1 MNCPCFKKYKCKT
14 CNFKTYYKY
23 HLLFKHN
30 LKMNKIKY
38 GKFKIKKSEATKTN
52 KVTNL
57 DMGTKQSKTAKVDL
71 NLHGYPPINFRK
83 IKKSGFRIGAHV
95 DIGMKDFEAGMT
107 FGQNNIHEIQF
118 SENNHL
124 KLLKS
129 LENEEST
136 KNTPKEK
143 DKIIN
148 TLMDKLAIK
157 YTNVKPSSSESTN

>member
-1 MNCPCFKKYKCKT
+1 MGNSKKK
-14 CNFKTYYKY
+14 
-23 HLLFKHN
+23 
-30 LKMNKIKY
+30 
-38 GKFKIKKSEATKTN
+38 
-52 KVTNL
+52 
-57 DMGTKQSKTAKVDL
+57 KQSDKDKQSGTLEDKSKKLDL

-95 DIGMKDFEAGMT
+95 DIGVKDFEAGMT
-107 FGQNNIHEIQF
+107 FGKNTVHEIKF
-118 SENNHL
+118 SENNNHL

-136 KNTPKEK
+136 KNTSKEK

-157 YTNVKPSSSESTN
+157 DTSQSMSAPLVLKSSVDETCEKPSE

>member
-1 MNCPCFKKYKCKT
+1 MVSAQHQDNQSDNYNNTSDK
-14 CNFKTYYKY
+14 
-23 HLLFKHN
+23 
-30 LKMNKIKY
+30 
-38 GKFKIKKSEATKTN
+38 
-52 KVTNL
+52 
-57 DMGTKQSKTAKVDL
+57 GTKLDL

-107 FGQNNIHEIQF
+107 FGKNNINEIQF
-118 SENNHL
+118 SENNNHL

-136 KNTPKEK
+136 KNTSKEK

-157 YTNVKPSSSESTN
+157 DTSQSMSAPLVLKSSVDETCEKPSE